1 VPERATDPAPDL
13 VPALVAEAARKSR
26 ICWLSYEHA
35 GTAHT
40 ERLVWHAWYDDAL
53 VVLSGDAGQVLD
65 GIGEVDRAEVTL
77 RAKDGGTRLVTWTG
91 EVTRV
96 DPVSEEWEGHAGAL
110 LGVRLNLADPQE
122 ALERW
127 RTDATVVRI
136 SPVPAPDP

>member
-1 VPERATDPAPDL
+1 VPERATDPAPEL

-35 GTAHT
+35 GTPHT

-53 VVLSGDAGQVLD
+53 VVLSEDPGQVLD

-77 RAKDGGTRLVTWTG
+77 RGKDGGTRLVTWTG

-96 DPVSEEWEGHAGAL
+96 DPGSEEWDGHADAL

-136 SPVPAPDP
+136 SPVPAPDA